1 MVIDGGTWSTVCVNA
16 WLTGLIGV
24 AGTLLG
30 SLTTYLFQSRNA
42 KRDQEFRREER
53 LQQEQLNSCSAFA
66 GALSELKQKL
76 IALWFQ
82 NRRDPHGADTQKM
95 MTECDRAGASAETG
109 RFRVQ
114 LISGDPDLMALA
126 DAAFDALEPIR
137 RAAFREGDSNTQ
149 GEPARL
155 RGPLV
160 SWLVPGPRRQP
171 RLKEG
176 ARHGTEESK
185 LGEHETS
192 FETAVREFINA
203 ASARLRPP
211 RS

>member
-1 MVIDGGTWSTVCVNA
+1 MRRRADAAPAAAGSDAACLLSEPRSSACRAGHGAATV
-16 WLTGLIGV
+16 
-24 AGTLLG
+24 
-30 SLTTYLFQSRNA
+30 LFQSRF
-42 KRDQEFRREER
+42 QREER

-76 IALWFQ
+76 VALWFQ

-95 MTECDRAGASAETG
+95 MTECDRAGASAETAQ
-109 RFRVQ
+109 FRVQ
-114 LISGDPDLMALA
+114 LISGDPDLRALA
-126 DAAFDALEPIR
+126 GAAFDALEPIR
-137 RAAFREGDSNTQ
+137 RAAFREGDRNTQ

-155 RGPLV
+155 WGQLV
-160 SWLVPGPRRQP
+160 SWLVPGRRRR

-176 ARHGTEESK
+176 VPRSTDEGM
-185 LGEHETS
+185 LREHETS
-192 FETAVREFINA
+192 FETAVREFIDA